1 MYFSVFYGIYL
12 FFFPYSADNE
22 ERLSLSTTSDDAF
35 FSILLFF
42 VGIFQ
47 YFSEFSVLFSISRYF
62 LVFLRIFQ
70 YFRYFS
76 VFFVFFQYFRYFL
89 VIFSI
94 RQIKRISCHFQQPV
108 MMLRK
113 TFSKKKEEDYC
124 IVKLLHEYPSLFL
137 IFQISE
143 TRSIKCP
150 CPVNFTASLCYMSC
164 PLGKLCTCQNKNT
177 KGQWCSLSRYFE
189 MFEIAALWIQAS
201 WMQALLKKYEIVP
214 SGHNDGSRKP
224 SLSRDCD
231 AWAALHWRQPNAL
244 YLMFRCDISWRIRI
258 EDSPIHFFW
267 CSYLRQVAKYLLS
280 TLLTTSNV

>member
-1 MYFSVFYGIYL
+1 
-12 FFFPYSADNE
+12 
-22 ERLSLSTTSDDAF
+22 
-35 FSILLFF
+35 
-42 VGIFQ
+42 
-47 YFSEFSVLFSISRYF
+47 
-62 LVFLRIFQ
+62 
-70 YFRYFS
+70 
-76 VFFVFFQYFRYFL
+76 
-89 VIFSI
+89 
-94 RQIKRISCHFQQPV
+94 
-108 MMLRK
+108 MLRK
-113 TFSKKKEEDYC
+113 TFSKKRRR
-124 IVKLLHEYPSLFL
+124 LLHSQIITWVSHSLFL

-150 CPVNFTASLCYMSC
+150 SPVNFTASLCYMSC
-164 PLGKLCTCQNKNT
+164 PLSKLCTCQNKNT

-231 AWAALHWRQPNAL
+231 AWAALHWRQSNAF
-244 YLMFRCDISWRIRI
+244 YLMFRCEISWRIRI
-258 EDSPIHFFW
+258 LLCVEDSPIHFFW

>member
-1 MYFSVFYGIYL
+1 
-12 FFFPYSADNE
+12 
-22 ERLSLSTTSDDAF
+22 
-35 FSILLFF
+35 
-42 VGIFQ
+42 
-47 YFSEFSVLFSISRYF
+47 
-62 LVFLRIFQ
+62 
-70 YFRYFS
+70 
-76 VFFVFFQYFRYFL
+76 
-89 VIFSI
+89 
-94 RQIKRISCHFQQPV
+94 
-108 MMLRK
+108 MLRK
-113 TFSKKKEEDYC
+113 TFSKKRRR
-124 IVKLLHEYPSLFL
+124 LLHSQIITWVSHSLFL

-150 CPVNFTASLCYMSC
+150 SPVNFTASLCYMSC
-164 PLGKLCTCQNKNT
+164 PLGKLCTCQNKNK

-214 SGHNDGSRKP
+214 SGHNDGSRKH

-231 AWAALHWRQPNAL
+231 AWAALHWRQSNAL
-244 YLMFRCDISWRIRI
+244 YLMFRCDISWRIPI

>member
-1 MYFSVFYGIYL
+1 MLFSVFYFFLLEFFSIFQNFQYFSVFL
-12 FFFPYSADNE
+12 
-22 ERLSLSTTSDDAF
+22 
-35 FSILLFF
+35 
-42 VGIFQ
+42 GIFQ
-47 YFSEFSVLFSISRYF
+47 YFSVFFSIF
-62 LVFLRIFQ
+62 GTFQ
-70 YFRYFS
+70 YFSCFSVFS
-76 VFFVFFQYFRYFL
+76 VFFSNFQYSADKEDILSLSTTRDDAAQDVF
-89 VIFSI
+89 
-94 RQIKRISCHFQQPV
+94 
-108 MMLRK
+108 
-113 TFSKKKEEDYC
+113 KKKRRR
-124 IVKLLHEYPSLFL
+124 LLHSQIITWVSHSLFL

-201 WMQALLKKYEIVP
+201 WMQAFLKKYEIVP
-214 SGHNDGSRKP
+214 SGHNDGSRKH

-231 AWAALHWRQPNAL
+231 AWAALHWRQSNAL